1 MYLLKS
7 TYVTFCICPS
17 GHVFN
22 SNPSQN
28 YLSSTPTAS
37 YSQTPE
43 TQPYALGKRS
53 KHGKPPWKT
62 AEPAGK
68 IGAKVLI
75 SMPCPNKQ
83 ASWPACHSIRRCLQ

>member
-37 YSQTPE
+37 YSQNSGNT
-43 TQPYALGKRS
+43 AIRS
-53 KHGKPPWKT
+53 RK
-62 AEPAGK
+62 E
-68 IGAKVLI
+68 
-75 SMPCPNKQ
+75 KQ
-83 ASWPACHSIRRCLQ
+83 ARQAPVERFGAGRENWCESFN